1 MSMKAKKP
9 LEVVGWLGSSG
20 YQPVIHEAARAA
32 AQAAK
37 KQTAQRQT
45 VAKATKKEKS

>member
-1 MSMKAKKP
+1 MNMKAKKP

-37 KQTAQRQT
+37 RQTEQRQSI
-45 VAKATKKEKS
+45 VKATKKEKS